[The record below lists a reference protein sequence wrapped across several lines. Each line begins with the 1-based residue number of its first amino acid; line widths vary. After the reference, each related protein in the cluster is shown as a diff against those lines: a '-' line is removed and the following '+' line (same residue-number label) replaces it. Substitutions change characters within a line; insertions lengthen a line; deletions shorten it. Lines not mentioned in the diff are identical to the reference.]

1 MTNYE
6 KLLIYCEKQGVNV
19 KEIDF
24 KNNKEIGY
32 NQDNNILINSNIT
45 EKQKYEVLAEELG
58 HYKTTYGNIIN
69 QNTVS
74 DKKQEF
80 KARRWGYKHIV
91 SLEGI
96 IEAFENNCLTEY
108 EVAEYLGVTDEYFKE
123 CIEDYKKQYGLYCQL
138 DKYHI
143 KFEPRL
149 GIYKNFE
156 YRK

>member
-1 MTNYE
+1 MNNYE
-6 KLLIYCEKQGVNV
+6 NLLVECEELGINV
-19 KEIDF
+19 VELDF
-24 KNNKEIGY
+24 NTSKPCGQCKG
-32 NQDNNILINSNIT
+32 NNIYINKNCSDK
-45 EKQKYEVLAEELG
+45 EKYCLLAEELG